1 MSAPLYSVDQVA
13 ELLGLHV
20 KTVRNYVRDGRLKAT
35 RIGKQY
41 RIARAD
47 LEDFTG
53 TAAPASVREDA
64 SLIRTVDV
72 SAVVQVEAIGRDEV
86 SWLANTITGHS
97 LGPAPNGE
105 RLRVENVY
113 DEERAVLRI
122 IVHGGPGRCA
132 ALLELIDTLLKE
144 RRHG

>member
-1 MSAPLYSVDQVA
+1 MSLYSVDQVA

-20 KTVRNYVRDGRLKAT
+20 KTVRNYVRDGKLKAT

-41 RIARAD
+41 RIAAAD

-53 TAAPASVREDA
+53 TPAPARTEVSRVRSVE
-64 SLIRTVDV
+64 V
-72 SAVVQVEAIGRDEV
+72 SAVVQVEAIGREEV
-86 SWLANTITGHS
+86 SWLAGTITSVAQGA
-97 LGPAPNGE
+97 APDGE
-105 RLRVENVY
+105 RLHVENVY
-113 DEERAVLRI
+113 DEERAVLRV

-132 ALLELIDTLLKE
+132 DLLSIIDTLLKE

>member
-1 MSAPLYSVDQVA
+1 MSASLYSVDQVA

-20 KTVRNYVRDGRLKAT
+20 KTVRNYVRDGKLKAT

-47 LEDFTG
+47 LEKFTG
-53 TAAPASVREDA
+53 TAAPSPVREEA
-64 SLIRTVDV
+64 ARTRAVEV
-72 SAVVQVEAIGRDEV
+72 SAVVQVEAIGREEV

-97 LGPAPNGE
+97 LGPPQGGE

-132 ALLELIDTLLKE
+132 ALLELVDTLLKE

>member
-1 MSAPLYSVDQVA
+1 VSASLYSVDQVA

-47 LEDFTG
+47 LEEFTG
-53 TAAPASVREDA
+53 ASVPVPAREGA
-64 SLIRTVDV
+64 SQTRTVEV

-97 LGPAPNGE
+97 LGPPPDGE

-132 ALLELIDTLLKE
+132 ELLGVIDTLLKE

>member
-1 MSAPLYSVDQVA
+1 MSLYSVDQVA

-20 KTVRNYVRDGRLKAT
+20 KTVRNYVRDGKLKAT

-41 RIARAD
+41 RIAGAD
-47 LEDFTG
+47 LEEFTG
-53 TAAPASVREDA
+53 APAPVRAEVSRVRSVE
-64 SLIRTVDV
+64 V
-72 SAVVQVEAIGRDEV
+72 SAVVQVEAIGREEV
-86 SWLANTITGHS
+86 SWLANTVTGHTF
-97 LGPAPNGE
+97 GPAPGGE

-122 IVHGGPGRCA
+122 IVHGGPARCA
-132 ALLELIDTLLKE
+132 DLLGLIDTLLKE